1 MAFANRSENG
11 LHIMC
16 VALACTVARSESSIR
31 MQSRRTHHREEGE
44 NVAALPSG
52 ANGEV
57 PSTGGG
63 PDRRAY
69 FRVTG
74 LLPIRVSPLSEEDV
88 ATEIFDLSLPDPLIQ
103 PLDEVDEDAPLAAR
117 LRRIEEKLDLLLGA
131 SQVQAPKQLSGR
143 DRQSVVF
150 SGAGL
155 CLDVRHTFRERDP
168 YKVEILLPPPYS
180 RVVRAVARCVEDSSP
195 RDEGAESRPMALA
208 LDHMEPD
215 ERDALVAYSYDL
227 QRFAL
232 RARQGPAIGPA
243 L

>member
-1 MAFANRSENG
+1 
-11 LHIMC
+11 
-16 VALACTVARSESSIR
+16 
-31 MQSRRTHHREEGE
+31 MQSRWTHTRE
-44 NVAALPSG
+44 NARAHLVPSRSG
-52 ANGEV
+52 ASGE
-57 PSTGGG
+57 SSSAHASR
-63 PDRRAY
+63 DRRAY
-69 FRVTG
+69 YRVSG
-74 LLPIRVSPLSEEDV
+74 LLPIRVSLLSEDQVE
-88 ATEIFDLSLPDPLIQ
+88 AEIFDLSMPDPLIQ

-131 SQVQAPKQLSGR
+131 AQVPAPKQLSGR

-155 CLDVRHTFRERDP
+155 CLAVPHSFRQGEP

-180 RVVRAVARCVEDSSP
+180 RLIRAVARCVQDAP
-195 RDEGAESRPMALA
+195 PLGPGAESRPMALA

-232 RARQGPAIGPA
+232 RARQGPAAGPA
-243 L
+243 Q